1 MIGGSLLPIHLLFVL
16 PNSDCAESLYPVNGS
31 SVIMQSQR
39 AIESSAEL
47 QSQACL
53 AVLMPIYNEIATLRE
68 VITQVLTQ
76 PEVAELIAVDDCS
89 TDGSGELLREMSQ
102 SEPRIR
108 AIFHPVNQGKGAALR
123 TGLRTVSQPFVI
135 VQDADLEYDPSDYTK
150 LLQPLV
156 QQKADVVYGSRYLDM
171 KIRKE
176 AYFGQYFA
184 NQILTFLTNSLTR
197 LNTTDMATC
206 YKLFRS
212 EIFSRIE
219 IEEVGFGVCPEL
231 TVKIGRLGL
240 RFVELPISYTPR
252 SFADGKKITWK
263 DGLKAI
269 ECIVKYSLRRPTSDD
284 RAKA

>member
-1 MIGGSLLPIHLLFVL
+1 
-16 PNSDCAESLYPVNGS
+16 
-31 SVIMQSQR
+31 MQSQP
-39 AIESSAEL
+39 ASEDSAEW

-76 PEVAELIAVDDCS
+76 P
-89 TDGSGELLREMSQ
+89 
-102 SEPRIR
+102 
-108 AIFHPVNQGKGAALR
+108 
-123 TGLRTVSQPFVI
+123 
-135 VQDADLEYDPSDYTK
+135 DAK

-156 QQKADVVYGSRYLDM
+156 QQEADVVYGSRYLDM
-171 KIRKE
+171 RVRKE

-184 NQILTFLTNSLTR
+184 NQILTFLTNSLRR
-197 LNTTDMATC
+197 LNTTDMATS
-206 YKLFRS
+206 YKVFRS

-219 IEEVGFGVCPEL
+219 IEEAGFGVCPEL

-240 RFVELPISYTPR
+240 RFVELPISYSPR

-269 ECIVKYSLRRPTSDD
+269 ECIVKYGLRRPNNDD
-284 RAKA
+284 RTKA

>member
-1 MIGGSLLPIHLLFVL
+1 
-16 PNSDCAESLYPVNGS
+16 
-31 SVIMQSQR
+31 MQTQPASER
-39 AIESSAEL
+39 SANL
-47 QSQACL
+47 QPEACL

-76 PEVAELIAVDDCS
+76 PQVAELIAVDDCS
-89 TDGSGELLREMSQ
+89 SDGSRELLREMSQ
-102 SEPRIR
+102 SEPRIH
-108 AIFHPVNQGKGAALR
+108 ALFHPVNQGKGAALR
-123 TGLRTVSQPFVI
+123 TGLRAVSQPFVI
-135 VQDADLEYDPSDYTK
+135 VQDADLEYNPSDYAK
-150 LLQPLV
+150 LLVPLI
-156 QQKADVVYGSRYLDM
+156 QHEADVVYGSRYLDM

-184 NQILTFLTNSLTR
+184 NQLLTFLTNSLTR

-219 IEEVGFGVCPEL
+219 IEEEGFGVCPEL
-231 TVKIGRLGL
+231 TAKIGRLGL

-252 SFADGKKITWK
+252 RFADGKKITWK

-269 ECIVKYSLRRPTSDD
+269 ECIVKYGLRQPTSGD
-284 RAKA
+284 RSRA

>member
-1 MIGGSLLPIHLLFVL
+1 MIGGSLLPVRALVVL
-16 PNSDCAESLYPVNGS
+16 PNSGLRRVSLPS
-31 SVIMQSQR
+31 RRQFRIMQSQP
-39 AIESSAEL
+39 ASEDSEEL

-89 TDGSGELLREMSQ
+89 TDGSAELLREMSQ

-108 AIFHPVNQGKGAALR
+108 PLFHPVNRGKGAALR
-123 TGLRTVSQPFVI
+123 TGLRTVAQPFVI
-135 VQDADLEYDPSDYTK
+135 VQDADLEYDPSDYAK

-156 QQKADVVYGSRYLDM
+156 QQEADVVYGSRYLDM
-171 KIRKE
+171 RVRKE

-206 YKLFRS
+206 YKVFRS

-219 IEEVGFGVCPEL
+219 IEEAGFGVCPEL

-240 RFVELPISYTPR
+240 RFVELPISYSPR
-252 SFADGKKITWK
+252 RFADGKKITWK

-269 ECIVKYSLRRPTSDD
+269 ECIVKYGLRRPNNDD
-284 RAKA
+284 RTKA